1 MKNDRYGQA
10 AIITE
15 KERLRIKRF
24 IFSPS
29 HKLIFDIACFTGERW
44 GAILKLRVDDCY
56 ADRAKMIPR
65 KYILYRGNT
74 RKRSGGVNAAS
85 REVPVHPELWESL
98 ARFKPPAGRWLFPS
112 RLKEDSPITYQ
123 SADKALRQAVQR
135 AGLSYKGISTH
146 STRRTFITRLSEN
159 GVDLRTI
166 QALTG
171 HSTLGSLQRY
181 IEESPERK
189 NKAINCLTF

>member
-1 MKNDRYGQA
+1 MKNDRHGQA

-15 KERLRIKRF
+15 KERLRIRRF

-29 HKLIFDIACFTGERW
+29 HKLLFDIACFTGERW
-44 GAILKLRVDDCY
+44 GAILKLQVSDCY
-56 ADRAKMIPR
+56 ADHANRVPR
-65 KYILYRGNT
+65 KYILYRGAN
-74 RKRSGGVNAAS
+74 RKRSRGKPAKT

-98 ARFKPPAGRWLFPS
+98 AQFTPPEGRYLFPS
-112 RLKEDSPITYQ
+112 CRNPEKPITYQ
-123 SADKALRQAVQR
+123 SADKMLRNAVQR

-146 STRRTFITRLSEN
+146 STRRTFITRLSEQ
-159 GVDLRTI
+159 GIDLRTI
-166 QALTG
+166 QSLTG

-189 NKAINCLTF
+189 NKAINALTF